1 MNETRI
7 EKVKRLL
14 KEKDEIQ
21 AWFARHDW
29 KANKIVTGE
38 WTTEDERWQAYME
51 QRKAKRA
58 RLDEINAELHESV
71 KSN

>member
-1 MNETRI
+1 MAETRI

-14 KEKDEIQ
+14 QEREEIQ

-38 WTTEDERWQAYME
+38 WTTEDKRWVAYLE

-58 RLDEINAELHESV
+58 RLDEIAAEL
-71 KSN
+71 KADALGQ